1 MLIKILIAFFL
12 CLIIYQIFVAN
23 LSTIEGMENKSGS
36 NSGSTSTSSS
46 TNSAKSDSDG
56 YQAYNKD
63 DPNNALILAQQNAGN
78 IDVLRNQM
86 NDLTTIKSEFEDV
99 KLRMDKLDGQVTD
112 LVNQQ
117 AQYAQDVAGSEPVVV
132 SGTQEE
138 DEEDEEE

>member
-12 CLIIYQIFVAN
+12 CLIIYQFFAACV
-23 LSTIEGMENKSGS
+23 STIEGMEN
-36 NSGSTSTSSS
+36 NSSS
-46 TNSAKSDSDG
+46 VNSDG
-56 YQAYNKD
+56 YQTYNKD

-86 NDLTTIKSEFEDV
+86 NDLTTIKSEFDDV

-117 AQYAQDVAGSEPVVV
+117 AQYAQDVAGSEPVAV
-132 SGTQEE
+132 SGTQ
-138 DEEDEEE
+138 DEEDEEEAT

>member
-23 LSTIEGMENKSGS
+23 FSTIEGMENKSGS
-36 NSGSTSTSSS
+36 SNSGGSKT
-46 TNSAKSDSDG
+46 DSDG
-56 YQAYNKD
+56 YQTYNKD

-86 NDLTTIKSEFEDV
+86 NDLTTIKSEFDDV
-99 KLRMDKLDGQVTD
+99 KSRMDKLDGQVAD

-117 AQYAQDVAGSEPVVV
+117 AQYAQDVGGSEPVEV
-132 SGTQEE
+132 SGAQDNEDDAEE
-138 DEEDEEE
+138 NA